1 MKQEVLDK
9 ISKLIAELLVEHI
22 RDVMTQHNINWDEQP
37 LGKVSDKKLA
47 KKLKVH
53 YSTVCRHRQKK
64 DIKPNKLKI
73 DWDAQPLG
81 KVPDSQIARQLKVS
95 ITAVRY
101 QRVRR
106 NIPTYSKP
114 RRRKA

>member
-1 MKQEVLDK
+1 MSQEILSK
-9 ISKLIAELLVEHI
+9 ISELVAELLIERI
-22 RDVMTQHNINWDEQP
+22 RDIMTRHNINWDKQP
-37 LGKVSDKKLA
+37 LGKVPDKKIA

-53 YSTVCRHRQKK
+53 HSTVCRHRQEK

-81 KVPDSQIARQLKVS
+81 KLPDSTLAKQLNVS

-106 NIPTYSKP
+106 NIPTYFKP